1 MCIFMRMH
9 EYFHSTV
16 HMKYTVGSMV
26 HTNFELERD
35 DTYHHIWL

>member
-9 EYFHSTV
+9 EYFYSTV
-16 HMKYTVGSMV
+16 HMKYIMESIV